1 MIKNSSTPTSQVD
14 NTPKYPMP
22 DIHFNGT
29 DPVALAEGYI
39 NIHKAIREL
48 EETIN
53 KSPFHSRD
61 YYTLN
66 WESQG
71 SYTAFTAAQE
81 ERAKHLIN
89 LGEFKK
95 YTEDHIMHIRHY
107 EV

>member
-1 MIKNSSTPTSQVD
+1 MEE
-14 NTPKYPMP
+14 TPKYPMP

-29 DPVALAEGYI
+29 DPVALTEGYI
-39 NIHKAIREL
+39 NIHKALMEL

-66 WESQG
+66 WEPQG
-71 SYTAFTAAQE
+71 SYTAFSSAKE
-81 ERAKHLIN
+81 ERDKHLIN
-89 LGEFKK
+89 ISEFKK
-95 YTEDHIMHIRHY
+95 YTEDHIMHIRNC

>member
-1 MIKNSSTPTSQVD
+1 MEE
-14 NTPKYPMP
+14 TPKYPMP

-29 DPVALAEGYI
+29 DPVALTEGYI

-61 YYTLN
+61 YYTLS
-66 WESQG
+66 WEPQG
-71 SYTAFTAAQE
+71 SYTAFSSAKE
-81 ERAKHLIN
+81 ERDKHLIN
-89 LGEFKK
+89 ISEFKK
-95 YTEDHIMHIRHY
+95 YTEDHIMHIRNC

>member
-1 MIKNSSTPTSQVD
+1 MGMEE
-14 NTPKYPMP
+14 TPKYPMP

-29 DPVALAEGYI
+29 DPVDLTEGYI

-61 YYTLN
+61 YYTLDTPHPLVA
-66 WESQG
+66 EG
-71 SYTAFTAAQE
+71 YTAFNSAKR
-81 ERAKHLIN
+81 ERDKHLIN
-89 LGEFKK
+89 ISKFKK
-95 YTEDHIMHIRHY
+95 YTEDHIMHIRHF